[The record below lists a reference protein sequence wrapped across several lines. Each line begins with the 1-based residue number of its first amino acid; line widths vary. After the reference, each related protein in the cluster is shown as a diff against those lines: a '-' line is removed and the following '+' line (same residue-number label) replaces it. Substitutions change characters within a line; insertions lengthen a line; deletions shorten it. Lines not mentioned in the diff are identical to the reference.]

1 MQSDFKSLAKIK
13 ENIIINNASKDFTEF
28 FINELYEA
36 KRDKIVFINEGLS
49 INRIKKNF
57 QFLNPKI
64 KLLCIED
71 EGEIYSF
78 KSQPLNEIGERN
90 MAINQALK
98 GDFDILVLN
107 YNLLLKKLPPKQFFE
122 EKIVLKI
129 GEKFGHSNFVNK
141 LFDFGFLRQDTVFDF
156 AEFAVRGFI
165 VDVGTLDGFFRV
177 EFDGE
182 TVSSIAKFNIESQR
196 KNLNENIHE
205 LGIFRIKD
213 IVLKDGWMQT
223 VRKNAFNISFEDVQL
238 AVNDISNFGSISL
251 NAFLPLFYEETVSIL
266 SFIPKGLT
274 FVTYS
279 SLSTTLDFYEK
290 NLQEMYSLYKK
301 ERRGFLPQNLLLHN
315 KDDILINLK
324 PRIELECYF

>member
-1 MQSDFKSLAKIK
+1 MQSDFKSLANIK

-28 FINELYEA
+28 FINELYGA
-36 KRDKIVFINEGLS
+36 KKQKIVFINEGLS
-49 INRIKKNF
+49 INRIIKNF
-57 QFLNPKI
+57 QFLNSEI

-71 EGEIYSF
+71 EGEIYSL

-90 MAINQALK
+90 RGINKLLK

-107 YNLLLKKLPPKQFFE
+107 YNLLLKKLPNRQFFE

-129 GEKFGHSNFVNK
+129 GEKFGHSNLVNK

-182 TVSSIAKFNIESQR
+182 NVSSIVKFNTESQR
-196 KNLNENIHE
+196 KSLTESPHE
-205 LGIFRIKD
+205 LEIFRIKD
-213 IVLKDGWMQT
+213 AVLKDGWMQL
-223 VRKNAFNISFEDVQL
+223 VRKNAFNIGFEEVQL
-238 AVNDISNFGSISL
+238 AVNDIANFGGISL
-251 NAFLPLFYEETVSIL
+251 NAFLPLFYEETASIL
-266 SFIPKGLT
+266 SFLPQGLT

-279 SLSTTLDFYEK
+279 SLPTTLDFYEK
-290 NLQEMYSLYKK
+290 NLQETYNLYKK
-301 ERRGFLPQNLLLHN
+301 EGRGFLPKNLLLHD
-315 KDDILINLK
+315 KKSILLDLK